1 MKTMLK
7 SALLLAL
14 IATAAQAATITQ
26 WTFETSSPN
35 FTGALFVGEAIGPL
49 AAEVGTGSASGV
61 HASASTTYT
70 KPAGNGSVSSFS
82 SNNWAIG
89 DYYQFAT
96 ATTGFT
102 GISISL
108 DQTRSSTGP
117 AEFSLSYSTNGT
129 DYNAVSGA
137 TWSVNRNFTYSDT
150 TTGNSWSTS
159 KTATN
164 TSVSFDLSVISALND
179 AASVSFRIIST
190 STPGSTAGT
199 NRVDNVTIA
208 GTAISA
214 IPEPSSTAALAGLV
228 VFGAVASRRR
238 RA

>member
-26 WTFETSSPN
+26 WTFETSLPN
-35 FTGALFVGEAIGPL
+35 STGAAIGPL

-61 HASASTTYT
+61 HASDLTAYVS
-70 KPAGNGSVSSFS
+70 PAGNGSIASFS
-82 SNNWAIG
+82 SNRWAIG

-137 TWSVNRNFTYSDT
+137 TWSVTASTTGNITYSDT
-150 TTGNSWSTS
+150 TTGNSWSQS

-190 STPGSTAGT
+190 STPGSTGGT